1 MRYVLPYCSVVVYSR
16 CGFGYLF
23 SCSLLFMFFLSSQPP
38 RLQDECLE
46 YDLLLSLPYCSGAV
60 YSWCGFSLSLF
71 LLPAVFGLPS
81 LPPRLQDECLEY
93 GLFTVSALLFRCPQP

>member
-46 YDLLLSLPYCSGAV
+46 YDFLLSLPYCSGAHNHKNSRV
-60 YSWCGFSLSLF
+60 DLHDAGK
-71 LLPAVFGLPS
+71 ADE
-81 LPPRLQDECLEY
+81 LQPTESRDL
-93 GLFTVSALLFRCPQP
+93 